1 MKPGRNAQPVQVAA
15 LKNPLMIISIGL
27 LVLLMLLAGVTLSDA
42 QMSGDINDCPQAI
55 VDPEPVEAVVEETDT
70 GDNEQAETL
79 TMEIPLRK
87 GGTVDLKLHSK
98 DVVIEKYNGENVL
111 LIIKSSRLA
120 GLNDSGGRGTGAM
133 DIQITRNGNDIQ
145 IESVK
150 GTGSNRLPVD
160 VSFKIMVPS
169 QDQFY
174 SKNLTH
180 GQVFYKLLSVMQRT
194 LNRET
199 LKWLM

>member
-15 LKNPLMIISIGL
+15 LKNPLMIISFGL

>member
-1 MKPGRNAQPVQVAA
+1 MKPGRNDQPVQTAA
-15 LKNPLMIISIGL
+15 LKNPLMIFSFGL
-27 LVLLMLLAGVTLSDA
+27 LFLAMLLAGVTLSDA
-42 QMSGDINDCPQAI
+42 QMSGDINDCPQTI
-55 VDPEPVEAVVEETDT
+55 VNPEPVEAAVEESDA

-79 TMEIPLRK
+79 TMEIPMKK
-87 GGTVDLKLHSK
+87 GGTVDLKLHSR

-111 LIIKSSRLA
+111 LIIKSSKPA
-120 GLNDSGGRGTGAM
+120 GLNNSGGNGTGWM
-133 DIQITRNGNDIQ
+133 DIQGTRNGNDVR

-169 QDQFY
+169 QDPLY
-174 SKNLTH
+174 SNNLTH